1 MGGDESL
8 QQPALSGVGRGRGWR
23 VAGLVFGEGRPG
35 ALQRALHRGHG
46 AVELGG
52 DLARWPV
59 EHVAQDQHRAL
70 SWWQELNRG
79 EVGQ

>member
-1 MGGDESL
+1 VGG
-8 QQPALSGVGRGRGWR
+8 V
-23 VAGLVFGEGRPG
+23 GLVFGEGRPG

-59 EHVAQDQHRAL
+59 EHVAQDQHRTL
-70 SWWQELNRG
+70 SWQELNRS